1 MGKTEAVVKSVL
13 TRQPKIHVIWG
24 FYQKTQ
30 CDKDNKDN
38 NFDQSLKF
46 FKFLNTCMLYVV
58 ADETVYRNIRKK
70 CK

>member
-1 MGKTEAVVKSVL
+1 MLFGVFIK
-13 TRQPKIHVIWG
+13 
-24 FYQKTQ
+24 KTQ

-46 FKFLNTCMLYVV
+46 FKFLNTGMLYVV